1 MYYDKPEFGTTLTSI
16 ALTGFQVANHM
27 SRGPI
32 NMSSELEDATVF
44 ANGTNDASLVTDSEE
59 TVREASVRNG
69 DSSPFADAR
78 IRQGDRRKPSL
89 KSFIRGAFY
98 PRRRRIRRA
107 DDMDHTFLDYHPP
120 YLLVVCTMI
129 LVLSVIDGF
138 LAIYFANSGIKDVN
152 PLMSALVSTDP
163 VLFALAK
170 VAFTTVGV
178 IGLVLTAHMRIYRIV
193 KAATVLNFFLFCYF
207 VLVLYQLG
215 LFLIIG

>member
-1 MYYDKPEFGTTLTSI
+1 MT
-16 ALTGFQVANHM
+16 
-27 SRGPI
+27 
-32 NMSSELEDATVF
+32 SELEDATVF

-59 TVREASVRNG
+59 TVREASVRSG
-69 DSSPFADAR
+69 GSSPFADAR

-98 PRRRRIRRA
+98 PRRQRIRRE
-107 DDMDHTFLDYHPP
+107 DDIDHTFLDYHPP

-138 LAIYFANSGIKDVN
+138 LAIYFASSGVKEIN

-163 VLFALAK
+163 VLFALTK

-178 IGLVLTAHMRIYRIV
+178 VGLVLTAHMRIYRIV
-193 KAATVLNFFLFCYF
+193 KAATVLYFFLFCYF

-215 LFLIIG
+215 LFWLMS